1 LGFMEGWKES
11 FEKFNL
17 PSSWGSPK
25 ADLWRIEKEIDEKM
39 ANVIAPREFPDLGFW
54 YYNRHDI
61 DHIKRVIGYLYE
73 ILKTR
78 KIKLRPHE
86 QYFLYLAAYG
96 HDLGMTI
103 WNDSLKEAYERALG
117 RKMDTF
123 LMRKTHGVAS
133 GNIIEDILKPYI
145 KNPEALGVIR
155 EIVSYHCG
163 EIENIEDLTKERI
176 IDGKKIRIGLLIA
189 LLRIADTMDA
199 GEQRLPDEEIIATS
213 LALSSTCE
221 PFQGQFEHYMRRKII
236 ESCHYEKEG
245 IVLRVRRR
253 FCNFEV
259 KSPAGKKGKSICVT
273 GKDAFLGVLEEFGKE
288 LGSPE
293 NLDELEKEFPDLAW
307 DKLEDVWKK
316 QTSNRLLEKYKLK
329 IPWIVD
335 FFGHPDDV
343 ISVEWELKAKE
354 KRKSYDEEKPHPI
367 EELLVK
373 WGLIEPLIESLMRI
387 EEALAAQDIEPNSF
401 RPGRLFWPDMER
413 LSRRDEIDKIIKR
426 FDEDNVVLMEG
437 YPASGKSSIACRL
450 GYELV
455 KESKWVYYG
464 NLTTRVGLNCQP
476 KELPGRIFEEVKEI
490 KQEVFIIIEDI
501 HHLVKEFDNLNFITD
516 HKHIK
521 LLLTSRPLKQYDV
534 KEYFGHHEG
543 RSLYFQWIV
552 PENKI
557 ELKTDKDVVEKIL
570 REAESSFKLD
580 HILKTIG
587 EDQPNLLLLSFLIQA
602 SKKKG
607 KQADEIKEEIRKLV
621 IDHLDRL
628 KKSTCK
634 TSQDQEAF
642 RKVIGT
648 LSVLSEFEVPME
660 REFIDGGAVDS
671 LLERLEKK
679 KEILSLKGRI
689 FGQEYY
695 LISHSRLASLYR
707 NVCLDEEE
715 RREVLKDY
723 IIQGD
728 FFGTLIGRLVSE
740 AGRLLKSLIKES
752 RKELIK
758 RDLSQASIE
767 EIGNFLEV
775 IAQNYAVHKEYTD
788 SGHLVRYEYILWADK
803 ELAREIARANRNTLR
818 QKDISQ
824 ADIREIGYFL
834 ECIAEVDKEL
844 AKEIV
849 RLHSDTLKQKDLSQ
863 ASIREIGLFLGYI
876 AWADKE
882 LAKEIVRLHTDTL
895 KLKLYLASIKEIR
908 AFLKKIIWA
917 DKELTREIVRV
928 HSDILKQKLS
938 QASIREIKAFFRKI
952 AWADKELAKEI
963 VRMSGK
969 NTKKET
975 V

>member
-1 LGFMEGWKES
+1 M
-11 FEKFNL
+11 
-17 PSSWGSPK
+17 
-25 ADLWRIEKEIDEKM
+25 
-39 ANVIAPREFPDLGFW
+39 
-54 YYNRHDI
+54 
-61 DHIKRVIGYLYE
+61 
-73 ILKTR
+73 
-78 KIKLRPHE
+78 
-86 QYFLYLAAYG
+86 
-96 HDLGMTI
+96 
-103 WNDSLKEAYERALG
+103 
-117 RKMDTF
+117 
-123 LMRKTHGVAS
+123 
-133 GNIIEDILKPYI
+133 
-145 KNPEALGVIR
+145 
-155 EIVSYHCG
+155 
-163 EIENIEDLTKERI
+163 
-176 IDGKKIRIGLLIA
+176 
-189 LLRIADTMDA
+189 
-199 GEQRLPDEEIIATS
+199 
-213 LALSSTCE
+213 
-221 PFQGQFEHYMRRKII
+221 
-236 ESCHYEKEG
+236 KEG
-245 IVLRVRRR
+245 V
-253 FCNFEV
+253 FTF
-259 KSPAGKKGKSICVT
+259 S
-273 GKDAFLGVLEEFGKE
+273 
-288 LGSPE
+288 
-293 NLDELEKEFPDLAW
+293 
-307 DKLEDVWKK
+307 
-316 QTSNRLLEKYKLK
+316 
-329 IPWIVD
+329 
-335 FFGHPDDV
+335 
-343 ISVEWELKAKE
+343 
-354 KRKSYDEEKPHPI
+354 
-367 EELLVK
+367 
-373 WGLIEPLIESLMRI
+373 GLSL
-387 EEALAAQDIEPNSF
+387 
-401 RPGRLFWPDMER
+401 
-413 LSRRDEIDKIIKR
+413 
-426 FDEDNVVLMEG
+426 
-437 YPASGKSSIACRL
+437 
-450 GYELV
+450 
-455 KESKWVYYG
+455 
-464 NLTTRVGLNCQP
+464 
-476 KELPGRIFEEVKEI
+476 
-490 KQEVFIIIEDI
+490 
-501 HHLVKEFDNLNFITD
+501 
-516 HKHIK
+516 
-521 LLLTSRPLKQYDV
+521 
-534 KEYFGHHEG
+534 
-543 RSLYFQWIV
+543 
-552 PENKI
+552 ENKI

-803 ELAREIARANRNTLR
+803 ELAREIVRVHSDILKQKDLSQASIREIGLFLGYIAWADKELAREIARANRNTLR